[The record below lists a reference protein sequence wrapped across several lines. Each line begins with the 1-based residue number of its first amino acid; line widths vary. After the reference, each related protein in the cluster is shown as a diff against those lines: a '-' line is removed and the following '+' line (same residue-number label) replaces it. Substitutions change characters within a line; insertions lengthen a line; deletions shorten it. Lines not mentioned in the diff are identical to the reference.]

1 MPQKAKSR
9 IGRPTR
15 RTQDKS
21 LFIPLV
27 HSAAE
32 AQPLEEPLEEPLWG
46 GLGRGEYAEARMRLY
61 AELAWLTDYTSVLNL
76 EAEMNGAAMG
86 AEEHMSGYRRRE
98 IQRSAGGEEV
108 HWKAIRRVSH
118 DHERLLREKN
128 VHYVPFSQAVLS
140 VSYLVDQVSE
150 SVWERDRKNR
160 RVVSRVYATQ
170 LLWTMLGCRP
180 PPKEPANIDIDF
192 FVYDQ
197 TYAVEGG
204 GHGAGSTLRGA
215 RGIGRIDSNGER
227 IRVKR
232 ETYINAFEVFVS
244 QRECTL
250 SDAARAAI
258 ERRGPYTQDFSRIK
272 PVLVPARSEAFV
284 DTLLIDACAAL
295 KPARPALCISW
306 HACAYPR
313 RRQIHSGL

>member
-98 IQRSAGGEEV
+98 MQRSAGGEEV

-250 SDAARAAI
+250 SDAARARRSSGVAPTRRTFLASSRCWC
-258 ERRGPYTQDFSRIK
+258 RRGPR
-272 PVLVPARSEAFV
+272 RSW
-284 DTLLIDACAAL
+284 TRCLSTRAL
-295 KPARPALCISW
+295 
-306 HACAYPR
+306 H
-313 RRQIHSGL
+313 